1 MESKQVIIIRKDLK
15 MRTGKAIA
23 QGAHAS
29 LGAILSVAQSTSSDR
44 DTVTIPLK
52 DASNQ
57 LTPLGM
63 WLNGRFKKITVSV
76 NSEAEL
82 LALTEKAK
90 QAGLIHAL
98 IQDSGLTEFGGVPTY
113 TALAIGPDYPDKID
127 PLTGNLP
134 LL

>member
-29 LGAILSVAQSTSSDR
+29 LGAILSVAHNTSSDR
-44 DTVTIPLK
+44 DTVIIPLK

-82 LALTEKAK
+82 LALAEKAK
-90 QAGLIHAL
+90 QAGLIYAL
-98 IQDSGLTEFGGVPTY
+98 IQDSGLTEFGGIPTY

>member
-1 MESKQVIIIRKDLK
+1 METKQVIIIRKDLNMRKGK
-15 MRTGKAIA
+15 MIA

-29 LGAILSVAQSTSSDR
+29 MGAILSAAKETNTDMASI
-44 DTVTIPLK
+44 TISLV
-52 DASNQ
+52 DEQNQ
-57 LTPLGM
+57 LTPLGH

-82 LALTEKAK
+82 LSLAQKAK
-90 QAGLIHAL
+90 EASIIHAL

-113 TALAIGPDYPDKID
+113 TALAIGPDYPEKID
-127 PLTGNLP
+127 KLTGNLP